1 MSSALPKFRFHPEPL
16 LSGAIETSDAE
27 CGVCGQTRGFVYAG
41 PCYVEDDFDAQLCPW
56 CIADGSAH
64 RKFGVTFHELELPP
78 EIEVEVLDEIEERTP
93 GITSFNPVEWPVC
106 CKAPMAYLEPAGK
119 KEIQKRHAKLPPA
132 LVAQMAEE
140 FELPP
145 AEAQQLFDS
154 LQRDESPC
162 AHIFRC
168 AACEAVRAQI
178 DFD

>member
-1 MSSALPKFRFHPEPL
+1 
-16 LSGAIETSDAE
+16 
-27 CGVCGQTRGFVYAG
+27 
-41 PCYVEDDFDAQLCPW
+41 
-56 CIADGSAH
+56 
-64 RKFGVTFHELELPP
+64 
-78 EIEVEVLDEIEERTP
+78 
-93 GITSFNPVEWPVC
+93 
-106 CKAPMAYLEPAGK
+106 MAYLEPAGK

-140 FELPP
+140 FELPS

-168 AACEAVRAQI
+168 AACGTVRAQI